1 MDKLKK
7 VGLTALGTA
16 LVSTASYAGELSVSG
31 AAAITFLGNDNGN
44 TGNGWSASDTLT
56 FSGSADLDNGMTVTL
71 THKIDG
77 GLNDANTIG
86 INTGGMGTIS
96 FYGQDGTGPIA
107 GWDDMTPSAN
117 EESWALVQGT
127 VTKAANG
134 ASADDSFAY
143 TNSDLMDGL
152 TLTVF
157 HAPAD
162 GTTEVKSSTEYGVQ
176 YTGIDGLTVGFA
188 NGENNSTSTSIDS
201 TNMYITYAMDAFT
214 VGVQD
219 NSTDSD
225 AANGDS
231 DFRAY
236 GISYAVSDNLSV
248 SYNVSKV
255 EHENTSL
262 QDQDATGMS
271 VSYTNGSVTVSAS
284 MNSVDN
290 VAGAAATD
298 NSGYEVNFVFAF

>member
-1 MDKLKK
+1 
-7 VGLTALGTA
+7 
-16 LVSTASYAGELSVSG
+16 
-31 AAAITFLGNDNGN
+31 
-44 TGNGWSASDTLT
+44 
-56 FSGSADLDNGMTVTL
+56 
-71 THKIDG
+71 
-77 GLNDANTIG
+77 
-86 INTGGMGTIS
+86 
-96 FYGQDGTGPIA
+96 
-107 GWDDMTPSAN
+107 
-117 EESWALVQGT
+117 
-127 VTKAANG
+127 
-134 ASADDSFAY
+134 
-143 TNSDLMDGL
+143 
-152 TLTVF
+152 
-157 HAPAD
+157 
-162 GTTEVKSSTEYGVQ
+162 
-176 YTGIDGLTVGFA
+176 
-188 NGENNSTSTSIDS
+188 
-201 TNMYITYAMDAFT
+201 MDAFT

-225 AANGDS
+225 GALADS